1 MGKVQTMLGLLEPES
16 LEITLPPEHLLTDLG
31 SYFTE
36 ASEKA
41 YEPVI
46 MKNLWWVKPRYL
58 TSRGN
63 LKMIDEQVA
72 TILGNGGFEVIDL
85 GVDILAGKFVK
96 AIENEKPSVSGL
108 PSLLT
113 TIMPRMKDVTV

>member
-1 MGKVQTMLGLLEPES
+1 MLGLLEPES